1 MIKMK
6 KAFSL
11 IEVIFVLTIL
21 GIVASISSQIIV
33 QVYENYI
40 TQKALYKTTTKTEI
54 AINQIINR
62 LTFAID
68 STTVTKKP
76 HTSTY
81 TTPYTIGSR
90 GENWI
95 KLSDIDIS
103 NDNHKQFTTIE
114 WIGYDNDSFSATAAP
129 LWSGVAMYDT
139 EGGATRESFR
149 TPGSDLSSVATIM
162 NNLSN
167 GKVNLTNTNPA
178 AVIFSEKDNYY
189 RTIDLEY
196 DPTCM
201 GLIETNNTSC
211 IFPVRRGTPIA
222 TNDNNLTFTRD
233 ADANNVALLPKI
245 ITERYKLAWSAYA
258 LVPEE
263 SKTEPGL
270 YDLNLYSNYQP
281 WNNETYTDGDK
292 NLLINNVSVFK
303 FTENGGVI
311 QLKLCATEN
320 IGQDFNI
327 SSCKEKAIIR

>member
-1 MIKMK
+1 MIKIK

-11 IEVIFVLTIL
+11 IEVIFVLIIL

-68 STTVTKKP
+68 GTTVTKRA

-90 GENWI
+90 GSNWI
-95 KLSDIDIS
+95 KLGNIDIT
-103 NDNHKQFTTIE
+103 NINHKQFTTIE
-114 WIGYDNDSFSATAAP
+114 WIGYDNDSFSADKAP
-129 LWSGVAMYDT
+129 FWSGLAKYDT
-139 EGGATRESFR
+139 VGGASKESFE

-167 GKVNLTNTNPA
+167 GKVNLSNANPA

-189 RTIDLEY
+189 IPNTDY
-196 DPTCM
+196 DPSCM
-201 GLIETNNTSC
+201 GLIETSNTAC
-211 IFPVRRGTPIA
+211 IFPVRIGTPIA
-222 TNDNNLTFTRD
+222 TNDNNLTFTRNKD
-233 ADANNVALLPKI
+233 TNHANPLPKI

-258 LVPEE
+258 FVPEK
-263 SKTEPGL
+263 STTRPGL

-281 WNNETYTDGDK
+281 WNNETYEDGDK

-303 FTENGGVI
+303 FSENGGVI
-311 QLKLCATEN
+311 QLKICATEN